1 MRARSYPASKFTPV
15 KSDGDQ
21 GGYANGVVSYQSDG
35 LTVYALMSIPDGVK
49 PARGWPVIILAHGY
63 IDPSLYK
70 TDDASYAD
78 LIAAF
83 ARAGYVVIKPDYR
96 GNGQSQGV
104 PEGGHF
110 SPVYAYDLLNLI
122 SAVKADSRMDASRIG
137 LFAHS
142 MGGHEALRAM
152 VVSHDIKAVVFMA
165 GVVGSF
171 NDIFYNWPNSP
182 VSTDQPAVVQQI
194 RADEIDA
201 HGTPATDPAFWNS
214 ASAINYVSFT
224 TAAVQINQD
233 VGDTVV
239 PKTFADHLDAALVA
253 ASKNV
258 QYLTYPGDDHQF
270 IANRSAILANAVAFY
285 KANL

>member
-1 MRARSYPASKFTPV
+1 MRARSYPASKFAIV
-15 KSDGDQ
+15 KSDGDL
-21 GGYANGVVSYQSDG
+21 GGYTNSVVSYQSDG
-35 LTVYALMSIPDGVK
+35 LTVYALMSIPDTAQ
-49 PARGWPVIILAHGY
+49 PSHGWPVIILAHGY
-63 IDPSLYK
+63 IDPAAYK
-70 TDDASYAD
+70 TDDSSYGEFIAS
-78 LIAAF
+78 F
-83 ARAGYVVIKPDYR
+83 ARAGYMVIKPDYR
-96 GNGQSQGV
+96 GNGISQGV

-122 SAVKADSRMDASRIG
+122 STIKSDSRMDASRIG

-182 VSTDQPAVVQQI
+182 VATDQPPVVQQI
-194 RADEIDA
+194 RDQEIAA
-201 HGTPATDPAFWNS
+201 HGTPASDPAYWNS
-214 ASAINYVSFT
+214 ASAINFVSST

-233 VGDTVV
+233 IGDTVV
-239 PKTFADHLDAALVA
+239 PKTFADHLNAALVA
-253 ASKNV
+253 ESKSV

-270 IANRSAILANAVAFY
+270 TANRTAILTNALAFY
-285 KANL
+285 RTNL